1 MPLVNDPR
9 PGAGVIR
16 MSMHPEISVVIPLYC
31 EEAGVRHTLREVAR
45 FLAMATPAWE
55 IVVVDDGSKDRTWAE
70 VQAISETMPQLR
82 GLRLSRNFGKEA
94 AVSAGLEASR
104 GRAVIIMDGDMQHPP
119 SLLPSL
125 IDTWRTGEFDIV
137 EAVKSSRGDESPWS
151 AARAKLFYLILRA
164 FSGHDLRGASDYKL
178 LDQRVIEAYRTMKER
193 NVFFR
198 GMISWLGFRSTQIP
212 FEVEPRIA
220 GDSGWSL
227 FGLIRLAAVAV
238 TSFST
243 FPLHL
248 ITIFGLFFLAFSVL
262 LAIHTLYMKLSGSAI
277 DGFTTVI
284 LLLLVIGSSL
294 MIGLGIIGEY
304 LARIYEEVKQRPRYI
319 VSQSLPRH
327 SSADSPDPA

>member
-1 MPLVNDPR
+1 
-9 PGAGVIR
+9 

-45 FLAMATPAWE
+45 FLAQATTSWE
-55 IVVVDDGSKDRTWAE
+55 IVVVDDGSRDRTWAE
-70 VQAISETMPQLR
+70 IEAISHTMPQLR

-94 AVSAGLEASR
+94 AVSAGLEATQ
-104 GRAVIIMDGDMQHPP
+104 GKAVIIMDGDMQHPP

-125 IDTWRTGEFDIV
+125 IDTWRSGEFDIV
-137 EAVKSSRGDESPWS
+137 EAVKSSRGDESAVS

-164 FSGHDLRGASDYKL
+164 FSGHDLQGASDYKL

-198 GMISWLGFRSTQIP
+198 GMISWMGFRSTQIP

-248 ITIFGLFFLAFSVL
+248 ITIFGLFFFAFSLL
-262 LAIHTLYMKLSGSAI
+262 LATHTLYMKLSGSAI

-304 LARIYEEVKQRPRYI
+304 LARIYDEVKQRPRYI
-319 VSQSLPRH
+319 VSQSLPRD
-327 SSADSPDPA
+327 SAADTAREA